1 MRAEQLAIN
10 SQCTSHRNLEEAL
23 EAYAAAGF
31 RNAEPHL
38 NLVKDW
44 LDDGHTVE
52 QTRELFESYGL
63 RVVAGSQLEVACFGS
78 PDARLPNLRANAAN
92 ARLLHDL
99 GGDKLIVG
107 TDGPEQVSVEALDA
121 IAFALGYLAR
131 SIEHLEVDVAL
142 EFNWSPVVKSLPS
155 AVRVAEKVGH
165 PRVGVLFDTAHYHVT
180 PTKLEDLA
188 ADAVRWIKH
197 VHLNDMPDKPA
208 DLTHRDFDR
217 VLPGEGVLD
226 LPEIIAALEEGGY
239 EGCFSIE
246 MFNADLWRLSAK
258 EAARRCY
265 ESLLPLCDDYSG

>member
-1 MRAEQLAIN
+1 MRAEQLAVN

-38 NLVKDW
+38 NLVKSW

-52 QTRELFESYGL
+52 QTRDLFGSYGL

-121 IAFALGYLAR
+121 IAFALSDLAQ
-131 SIEHLEVDVAL
+131 SIEGLEVDVAL
-142 EFNWSPVVKSLPS
+142 EFNWSPVVKSFPS
-155 AVRVAEKVGH
+155 AVRVAEKVRH
-165 PRVGVLFDTAHYHVT
+165 PRVGVLFDPAHYHVT
-180 PTKLEDLA
+180 PTKLGDLD

-217 VLPGEGVLD
+217 VLPGEGLLD
-226 LPEIIAALEEGGY
+226 LPEIIATLELGGY
-239 EGCFSIE
+239 DGFFSIE
-246 MFNADLWRLSAK
+246 MFNADLWRLPAK